1 MSYTYEYPQPALTA
15 DCVIYGFDGE
25 HLKILLVERGLEPYK
40 GMWALPGG
48 FMKMDETIDQT
59 AARELRE
66 ETGLKNV
73 YMTQFRMFSEPHRDI
88 RKGRFDPERGK
99 DYDSYRVV
107 TMAFIALVRPSEY
120 ELVAGDDAVNALWFE
135 ARHLPPLAFDHGR
148 IIDEANEYLKEQLRL
163 KPIFSKLLNKNF
175 SMGEL
180 QRLFEDI
187 NDTSYDRR
195 NFQRKALKS
204 NMVGEVQDDVLIQVE
219 VNCSE
224 NRDEACMMCCEAEPD
239 DALPSESPLR
249 TSRPGRKPNRMFTF
263 LNKMVSKDRADDS
276 DSSIR
281 DIFNY

>member
-48 FMKMDETIDQT
+48 FMQINETIDQA

-66 ETGLKNV
+66 ETGLKDV
-73 YMTQFRMFSEPHRDI
+73 YMTQFRMFSEPDRDV
-88 RKGRFDPERGK
+88 RKGRVDPDSGK

-187 NDTSYDRR
+187 NDTTYDRR

-204 NMVGEVQDDVLIQVE
+204 TMVGEVQDDASLEADSDCPVLHEEDCII
-219 VNCSE
+219 
-224 NRDEACMMCCEAEPD
+224 CCESEADYVPHR
-239 DALPSESPLR
+239 ESPLR

-263 LNKMVSKDRADDS
+263 LNKLVSKDRADDS